1 MDKIELFETTP
12 AEKFWDMH
20 FLGNG
25 RLGICVKGEP
35 YFETIAIN
43 DDTLWSGSEHF
54 TSNPQHFEAMKTVQ
68 QLIREGKLQQ
78 ANDLLEEKMSG
89 RWSEGY
95 LPMAT
100 LYLVTGME
108 SDVRNSVVKRQIESE
123 GIQSYSRQLDLD
135 TAVETVLWEKEGVT
149 FKREYFVSKV
159 QDEIYIR
166 CSIQNSFDTNCTDS
180 HKKSLALAVSLGSD
194 LRSECQS
201 IGNELFLTGRAP
213 DHTEPEYTPI
223 RPQYRYATEAQS
235 NALRFVCGVRIA
247 QTDGEVN
254 CDGNRIYV
262 KDANFV
268 VIAASGKT
276 NYTGFQKKRDND
288 PTKLLEEYQAQIAR
302 KVLAWNEQTDT
313 YNTYKNEH
321 ILEYQSLYR
330 RVSFDLKSEEIDENR
345 SDKKTKKSLSER
357 LRENTDGGNDPKLA
371 VLLLQYARYLL
382 ISGSRPGSQA
392 MNLQGIWNDRID
404 PPWASNYTTNINL
417 EMNYWPCEILALPE
431 CHQPLF
437 DLIERLSDSG
447 KKTAKAYYH
456 LDGWVVHHNT
466 DFWCNTEPSC
476 ENARWS
482 WWPMGAAW
490 LCSHIRQHYEFTGDL
505 NLVERLYPAM
515 CGAVEFYL
523 GFLTQDGEGNLV
535 TSPSV
540 SQENAILL
548 ENKVQVA
555 VTQGCTLDMALLRDL
570 FDDYVYFSKLLG
582 KQNAQVEKA
591 LEARKRLLPYRIGR
605 FGQLQEWNEDFS
617 EVSPGNPHTSHLYGV
632 YPSNQIMAETTP
644 ELAEAAKKSLYRR
657 LLHMKQQNGWGASWK
672 MALAARMKEP
682 FICGLMIK
690 QLCGCLG
697 AGLLT
702 KEGQQI
708 DAILG
713 AGAAIGEML
722 LQSHR
727 GYIELLPAL
736 LVDWQE
742 GHFNGLRARG
752 GFWVSARWSQ
762 GKLTQLL
769 IHSQNG
775 GICRIKVGK
784 EVKAIF
790 RDSKQE
796 YGQYSQ
802 GILSFQTQAKQDYW
816 IQF

>member
-1 MDKIELFETTP
+1 MDKLELFETTP

-25 RLGICVKGEP
+25 RLGISVKGEP
-35 YFETIAIN
+35 YFETIVIN

-54 TSNPQHFEAMKTVQ
+54 IKNPQHFEAMKSVQ
-68 QLIREGKLQQ
+68 QLIKEGNLQQ

-108 SDVRNSVVKRQIESE
+108 SDVRNSVVKKRTESE
-123 GIQSYSRQLDLD
+123 RIESYSRQLDLD
-135 TAVETVLWEKEGVT
+135 TAVETVTWEKEGVT

-166 CSIQNSFDTNCTDS
+166 CSVQKSLDTDRFAS
-180 HKKSLALAVSLGSD
+180 HTKCLALAVSLGCA

-201 IGNELFLTGRAP
+201 VGNELFLTGRAP

-223 RPQYRYATEAQS
+223 RPQCIYAPEAQS
-235 NALRFVCGVRIA
+235 KTLRFVCGVRIA
-247 QTDGEVN
+247 QTDGSVN

-262 KDANFV
+262 KDASYV
-268 VIAASGKT
+268 VIAAGGKT

-288 PTKLLEEYQAQIAR
+288 TKKLLTEYQAQIAG
-302 KVLAWNEQTDT
+302 KILVWNEQTDA

-321 ILEYQSLYR
+321 ILEYQRLYG
-330 RVSFDLKSEEIDENR
+330 RVSFDLKNEEDSEAEKIVDG
-345 SDKKTKKSLSER
+345 KTKKSLSER
-357 LRENTDGGNDPKLA
+357 LRENTDGANDPKLV

-382 ISGSRPGSQA
+382 ISGSRPDSQA

-417 EMNYWPCEILALPE
+417 EMNYWPCEILALSE

-437 DLIERLSDSG
+437 DLIEHLSAVG
-447 KKTAKAYYH
+447 MKTAKEYYH

-515 CGAVEFYL
+515 RGAVQFYL
-523 GFLTQDGEGNLV
+523 GFLTQDEEGNLV

-548 ENKVQVA
+548 ENKMLVA

-605 FGQLQEWNEDFS
+605 FGQLQEWSSDFS
-617 EVSPGNPHTSHLYGV
+617 EATPGNPHTSHLYGV
-632 YPSNQIMAETTP
+632 YPSNQITTETTP

-690 QLCGCLG
+690 QLCGYLG
-697 AGLLT
+697 AGLFT

-713 AGAAIGEML
+713 AGAAISEML

-736 LVDWQE
+736 PVDWPE
-742 GHFNGLRARG
+742 GHFEGLRARG
-752 GFWVSARWSQ
+752 GFFVSAWWSR
-762 GKLTQLL
+762 GTLTKLS

-775 GICRIKVGK
+775 GMCKIKMK
-784 EVKAIF
+784 
-790 RDSKQE
+790 RDE
-796 YGQYSQ
+796 
-802 GILSFQTQAKQDYW
+802 ILTLETQPETNYW
-816 IQF
+816 IKF